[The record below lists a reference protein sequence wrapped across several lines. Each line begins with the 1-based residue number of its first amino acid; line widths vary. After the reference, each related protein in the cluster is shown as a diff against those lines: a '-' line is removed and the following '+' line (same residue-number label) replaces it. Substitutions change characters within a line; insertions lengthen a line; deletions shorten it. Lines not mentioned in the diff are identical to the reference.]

1 MASPSPLRDLY
12 LDAGIDLAGFGP
24 SPNPTN
30 TPTPPAPPTINT
42 ITAAASS
49 TAPELAMVV
58 ESLELEYA
66 AIRKSCGLL
75 DEPHRALIEVTGPD
89 RLSFLNR
96 MLTQE
101 LKGLGEHRTTRSFWL
116 NRKGRIDADVFLIN
130 LPGRVWLDID
140 THALARAL
148 DGLNSF
154 IVMDDVALRDVS
166 SSWHR
171 LSLHGPTVW
180 PLLADALAPAHT
192 TLAREPLQPG
202 HALEGVIQTAA
213 GPVIVT
219 IARNDLCGGD
229 GAGVPGVSIYVPAG
243 ATPDV
248 FQTLIE
254 RGHSHATPTRH
265 AAYPHADRR
274 ADLLDAARDAH
285 APNVSRATDPRAPLH
300 PALASLPILRSDGG
314 GGNSA
319 DKIRLRLIG
328 WHAFNIARVEAG
340 MPLYL
345 LDFGPDSLPH
355 ESGVLHSRVNF
366 KKGCYLGQEIVA
378 RMESRGHSKGTL
390 VMLRAVESYTGPL
403 ETRPLPEAGAAIHIS
418 TNDPAPTPTTS
429 PNTSAASPSTSEPIG
444 RITSSVLSPR
454 AGSQPIAIAYVKPAA
469 ASPGTRVRV
478 ECPDAP
484 PPEGT
489 IEMQVGSL
497 MPSV

>member
-12 LDAGIDLAGFGP
+12 LDAGINLAAFGP
-24 SPNPTN
+24 PPAPTTTATN
-30 TPTPPAPPTINT
+30 TPTTTSPAIVPPPAV
-42 ITAAASS
+42 
-49 TAPELAMVV
+49 PELAMVV
-58 ESLELEYA
+58 ESLEPEYA

-89 RLSFLNR
+89 RIPFLNR

-101 LKGLGEHRTTRSFWL
+101 LKGLGEHRTARSFWL

-130 LPGRVWLDID
+130 LPGRVWLDVD
-140 THALARAL
+140 THALARTL

-154 IVMDDVALRDVS
+154 IVMDDVVLREVS
-166 SSWHR
+166 ASWHR
-171 LSLHGPTVW
+171 LSLHGPTAW
-180 PLLADALAPAHT
+180 QLLANALAPTHA

-300 PALASLPILRSDGG
+300 PALASLPILRSDGW

-340 MPLYL
+340 TPLYL

-403 ETRPLPEAGAAIHIS
+403 ETRPLPEAGAAIHLS
-418 TNDPAPTPTTS
+418 SNDPARTPTTS
-429 PNTSAASPSTSEPIG
+429 PNTSAATPSTSEPIG

-454 AGSQPIAIAYVKPAA
+454 SGSQPIAIAYVKSVGGA